1 MARRPVSLS
10 VEGEDLVSGQHEKLE
25 IKALERQVRYSPSP
39 SLAVDGVLVMDG
51 SILLIERR
59 NSPHEGEFAL
69 PGGFVQIG
77 ETVMDAVLREVR
89 EETGIDA
96 RIVRLIGVYSDPKRD
111 PRGHTVSVAF
121 LLEHVAG
128 SPVGGDDASDARF
141 FSMNELPDLAF
152 DHSKILSDALRLVE

>member
-1 MARRPVSLS
+1 MAQRDVSLV
-10 VEGEDLVSGQHEKLE
+10 VEEEIMANGRHEAPE
-25 IKALERQVRYSPSP
+25 IKSLERQVRYSPSP
-39 SLAVDGVLVMDG
+39 SLAVDGVLVKDG
-51 SILLIERR
+51 NVLLIERR
-59 NSPHEGEFAL
+59 RSPHEGEFAL

-96 RIVRLIGVYSDPKRD
+96 RVVRLVGVYSDPKRD

-128 SPVGGDDASDARF
+128 EPVGGDDASDARYF
-141 FSMNELPDLAF
+141 PLDDLPDLAF
-152 DHSKILSDALRLVE
+152 DHGKILADALRLLK